1 MESVSDIGRFLSV
14 PTFDSNGYGN
24 GYGTGYGTGNG
35 DGTGDGTGDGR
46 GYGTGDGYGYGDGD
60 GNNVGYGN
68 SVGNGR
74 GYGDGNGYGNS
85 VGDGYGVG
93 DGDAGFVSINGEKV
107 HYIDGIPTVIFSVH
121 GDYASAGILQQ
132 DFTLKTCYVARAGN
146 EFAHGETLRKAI
158 EDAQDKRTRKIPLK
172 ERLAEFKAAFPEW
185 DTPYSNSDLY
195 RWHNVLT
202 GSCRMGRDEFARE
215 HGIDVEGG
223 KMTVREFISL
233 TKHSYGGKAV
243 SSLRELYG

>member
-1 MESVSDIGRFLSV
+1 MESVSNIGRFLRV
-14 PTFDSNGYGN
+14 PTFDGNGNGNGRGDGYGDGDGYGYGN
-24 GYGTGYGTGNG
+24 GYGIGNG
-35 DGTGDGTGDGR
+35 NGVGNGVGVGD
-46 GYGTGDGYGYGDGD
+46 GYGDGD
-60 GNNVGYGN
+60 GNGK
-68 SVGNGR
+68 
-74 GYGDGNGYGNS
+74 GNGYGY
-85 VGDGYGVG
+85 GYGNG
-93 DGDAGFVSINGEKV
+93 NTGFVSINGEKV

-202 GSCRMGRDEFARE
+202 GSCRMGRNEFARE

-223 KMTVREFISL
+223 KMTVREFVSL
-233 TKHSYGGKAV
+233 TEHSYGGKAV
-243 SSLRELYG
+243 SSLRELYR

>member
-14 PTFDSNGYGN
+14 PTFDGNGVGDGDGYGVGDSNG
-24 GYGTGYGTGNG
+24 
-35 DGTGDGTGDGR
+35 D
-46 GYGTGDGYGYGDGD
+46 GDGYGYGDGYGRGD
-60 GNNVGYGN
+60 GDGY
-68 SVGNGR
+68 GR
-74 GYGDGNGYGNS
+74 GYGYGYGYGYD
-85 VGDGYGVG
+85 VGDGN
-93 DGDAGFVSINGEKV
+93 AGFVSINGEKV

-121 GDYASAGILQQ
+121 GDYYALAGILQQ

-146 EFAHGETLRKAI
+146 EFAHGETLRKAF
-158 EDAQDKRTRKIPLK
+158 EDATSKDMRRKPVK
-172 ERLAEFKAAFPEW
+172 ERVAEFKAAFPEW

-202 GSCRMGRDEFARE
+202 GSCRMGRDEFARA

-223 KMTVREFISL
+223 KMTVREFVSL
-233 TKHSYGGKAV
+233 TEHSYGGKAV

>member
-1 MESVSDIGRFLSV
+1 MESVSDIGRFLIV
-14 PTFDSNGYGN
+14 PTFDGRGYGDDYGDGN
-24 GYGTGYGTGNG
+24 GVGYGVGNG
-35 DGTGDGTGDGR
+35 DGYGDGTGDGR
-46 GYGTGDGYGYGDGD
+46 GYGTGYGYGYGYGDG
-60 GNNVGYGN
+60 NNV
-68 SVGNGR
+68 
-74 GYGDGNGYGNS
+74 GYGNS

-121 GDYASAGILQQ
+121 DDYASAGILQQ

-146 EFAHGETLRKAI
+146 EFAHGETLRKAF
-158 EDAQDKRTRKIPLK
+158 EDATSKDMRRKPVK
-172 ERLAEFKAAFPEW
+172 ERVAEFKAAFPEW

-223 KMTVREFISL
+223 KMTVREFVSL
-233 TKHSYGGKAV
+233 TEHSYGGDIIA
-243 SSLRELYG
+243 SLKELYI

>member
-14 PTFDSNGYGN
+14 PTFDGNGYGVSDGRGFGRGNGVGYGYGN
-24 GYGTGYGTGNG
+24 GYGDGRGYSYGYGYGNG
-35 DGTGDGTGDGR
+35 DGVGYGRGFGNGVGYGDGR
-46 GYGTGDGYGYGDGD
+46 GF
-60 GNNVGYGN
+60 
-68 SVGNGR
+68 
-74 GYGDGNGYGNS
+74 GNGYG
-85 VGDGYGVG
+85 D
-93 DGDAGFVSINGEKV
+93 GFVSINGEKV

-158 EDAQDKRTRKIPLK
+158 EDAQDKRTGKFPLK

-223 KMTVREFISL
+223 KMTVREFVSL
-233 TKHSYGGKAV
+233 TSNSYGGDVIA
-243 SSLRELYG
+243 SLKELYI

>member
-14 PTFDSNGYGN
+14 PTFVGI
-24 GYGTGYGTGNG
+24 G
-35 DGTGDGTGDGR
+35 DGIGDGDGR
-46 GYGTGDGYGYGDGD
+46 GYGNGVGNGYGDGD
-60 GNNVGYGN
+60 GRGN
-68 SVGNGR
+68 GVGNGR
-74 GYGDGNGYGNS
+74 GYGN
-85 VGDGYGVG
+85 GDG
-93 DGDAGFVSINGEKV
+93 GFVSINGEKV

-121 GDYASAGILQQ
+121 GDYASAGILRQ

-158 EDAQDKRTRKIPLK
+158 EDAQDKRTRKFPLK
-172 ERLAEFKAAFPEW
+172 KRLAEFNAAFPEW

-215 HGIDVEGG
+215 NGIDVEGG
-223 KMTVREFISL
+223 KMTVREFVSL
-233 TKHSYGGKAV
+233 TEHSYGGKAV
-243 SSLRELYG
+243 SSLRELYR